1 MDLDQDRHSVR
12 PDLGPKCLQR
22 LSAVNKVTASKE
34 RVKIQK
40 KKNSVSGDKINCVN
54 VSLINANSTNVQI
67 KIPHKL
73 DCLVTKSL
81 TTQC

>member
-1 MDLDQDRHSVR
+1 MSNGLDPDQDRHSVS

-22 LSAVNKVTASKE
+22 LSADNKVTTSKE
-34 RVKIQK
+34 RVKIQ
-40 KKNSVSGDKINCVN
+40 N

-67 KIPHKL
+67 KITHEL

-81 TTQC
+81 TTVLKIIGSKF